1 MNRISILV
9 REEKRH
15 CQGAPQ
21 RKFSRGKDFMIR
33 YTGEYSDIPL
43 PDAARQTQELPGTL
57 EALRRMT
64 REGNTGAEELFY
76 RQAKLAENYEDDSV
90 YSGEFIWYNPTYER
104 MNNRVLRGYFGWRTR
119 LRAGKAEAGAPV
131 SFAYVLAYELM
142 DGVGEQGEAGFKRM
156 KQLQDMFGERSAA
169 FATSMNYWLHDFII
183 YNDLPVSLA
192 PELFTGSARAAAARI
207 LEAAERGEK
216 QDPEEFLTA
225 CQTAC
230 TARAGA
236 SAFARKY
243 RGDFAQVLMRALYL
257 AGERDRRCG
266 RGGLAQRCLG
276 GIVRIPWYPF
286 RSAPF
291 FDYRAYKDFRYEA
304 GCDQV
309 YTCRDGNWTRQARSL
324 THSVPYPGMG
334 ELCQETD
341 RQMRQAW
348 HFGHPLKQGAGAW
361 FEEPVK
367 EALEAYL
374 REKEEAARPRITL
387 DMGSLGKIRRDADTT
402 RDALLVDEEESPVLK
417 TAPEIQAPE
426 ILTPGPEI
434 LSAPGPAKEPES
446 RERQETSGAVLTDD
460 EREILRRIAQGGDW
474 KGYAAEHRLMLSM
487 TVDSINEK
495 LMEKIGDTVL
505 EWDGDAPEV
514 IEDYRE
520 DIRAFYEQ

>member
-1 MNRISILV
+1 
-9 REEKRH
+9 
-15 CQGAPQ
+15 
-21 RKFSRGKDFMIR
+21 MIR

-43 PDAARQTQELPGTL
+43 PDSARQAQQLPGTL

-76 RQAKLAENYEDDSV
+76 RQAKLAENYEDDSI

-119 LRAGKAEAGAPV
+119 LRAGKAEASVPL

-142 DGVGEQGEAGFKRM
+142 DGIGEQGEAGFRRL
-156 KQLQDMFGERSAA
+156 KQLQAMFAPKSTA
-169 FATSMNYWLHDFII
+169 FATSMNYWLHDFLI

-192 PELFTGSARAAAARI
+192 PELFAESERAAAARV
-207 LEAAERGEK
+207 LESAARGE
-216 QDPEEFLTA
+216 DTEPDAFLSA

-243 RGDFAQVLMRALYL
+243 REDYARVLMKALAL
-257 AGERDRRCG
+257 ADDRDRQCG
-266 RGGLAQRCLG
+266 RGDLLERCLG

-291 FDYRAYKDFRYEA
+291 FDYRMYKDFRYEA
-304 GCDQV
+304 GQDQV
-309 YTCRDGNWTRQARSL
+309 YLCRDGNWTRQARSL
-324 THSVPYPGMG
+324 THSVPYPGIG

-348 HFGHPLKQGAGAW
+348 HFGHPLKAGPGRW

-367 EALEAYL
+367 EAIGAYC
-374 REKEEAARPRITL
+374 RKKQEAARPKISL
-387 DMGSLGKIRRDADTT
+387 DMGSLVKIRQDADMT
-402 RDALLVDEEESPVLK
+402 RDALLVDEE
-417 TAPEIQAPE
+417 PEIPAREAAQESSILVPSIPE
-426 ILTPGPEI
+426 SGAQDVPGT
-434 LSAPGPAKEPES
+434 AQMPES
-446 RERQETSGAVLTDD
+446 RERPDTAGTVLSDD
-460 EREILRRIAQGGDW
+460 ERAILRRIAQGGDW

-495 LMEKIGDTVL
+495 LMDEIGDTVL
-505 EWDGDAPEV
+505 EWEGDTPAI